1 MNTENS
7 RTDITQLIGKRI
19 RTLRLARGLTQKE
32 LAGDTVSRNMLSMIE
47 SGTALPSTPTLLH
60 IAEVLSVP
68 VGFFFAP
75 VGEELIYSRSEALAS
90 VYSLLGQNRY
100 NDAAEISRSYAD
112 KDTELCRCLAV
123 SELGIAVHLLG
134 EFKLASA
141 SKHTSV
147 AARAAAKL
155 PADGARIV
163 SVCSF
168 IDLLSDSVSGNT
180 VPDELLTNSEIPANI
195 IAYLAAYKAIKSN
208 DSACATGITRSGL
221 LQKFHSLHIRGAI
234 LMSEGDH
241 DGATRLFD
249 LALSS
254 EDGGF
259 WSRYKLICDLELCR
273 KTAGDFEAAY
283 ALSTSRMEMHGMFS
297 N

>member
-7 RTDITQLIGKRI
+7 RTEISDLIGKRVKA
-19 RTLRLARGLTQKE
+19 LRLSRGLTQKE
-32 LAGDTVSRNMLSMIE
+32 LAGDAVSRNMLSMIE

-60 IAEVLSVP
+60 IAKVLSVP

-75 VGEELIYSRSEALAS
+75 AGDELIYSRQEALAS
-90 VYSLLGQNRY
+90 AYSLLDQNRFAE
-100 NDAAEISRSYAD
+100 AAETCRPYAE

-123 SELGIAVHLLG
+123 SELNIAVGLLG
-134 EFKLASA
+134 DFKLASA
-141 SKHTSV
+141 AKHTSAAALA
-147 AARAAAKL
+147 AARLPVDGEKL
-155 PADGARIV
+155 V
-163 SVCSF
+163 SICGF
-168 IDLLSDSVSGNT
+168 IDLLSDSVSRDT
-180 VPDELLTNSEIPANI
+180 VPDELLTNREIPAAI
-195 IAYLAAYKAIKSN
+195 IAYLSAYRAVKN
-208 DSACATGITRSGL
+208 GDTACAAGIARSGL
-221 LQKFHSLHIRGAI
+221 LERFHSLHIRGAV
-234 LMSEGDH
+234 LMTDGDH

-273 KTAGDFEAAY
+273 KNAGDFEAAY

-297 N
+297 G